1 MSQTSHRSAPARG
14 FPPSSSASFSRL
26 PILSKS
32 SFLLNLKSDQNGNC
46 IKPSSSSLPLVL
58 SPSTVDAATTAQRC
72 SPTLAKAES
81 RPHSRCTLSA
91 VLPVAPGPTPH
102 PLRRAGAWKRKVA
115 PSPAPLQ
122 CPQPAVP
129 AAPDNSRCPAAAAPP
144 PH

>member
-1 MSQTSHRSAPARG
+1 MSQTSHRSAPVLG

-32 SFLLNLKSDQNGNC
+32 SFLLNLKSEQNGNR

-58 SPSTVDAATTAQRC
+58 SPSAIDAATTARKC
-72 SPTLAKAES
+72 SPTRAKAES

-91 VLPVAPGPTPH
+91 VLPAAHEPAPH
-102 PLRRAGAWKRKVA
+102 PLRRVGAWKRKAA
-115 PSPAPLQ
+115 PSPTPPR

-129 AAPDNSRCPAAAAPP
+129 AAPGNSKYPAAAAPP